1 MTKQMYNLTNVYPNK
16 CTPKQMSMWTN
27 VYLDKGLAGKMSDRT
42 VCSIVITLGND
53 DSNSYVICTKKSLTP
68 LFIVLRKTNLYLQ
81 SQAKGFSESGIL
93 SA

>member
-1 MTKQMYNLTNVYPNK
+1 MFIQTNVHLNK
-16 CTPKQMSMWTN
+16 CLCGQMSTWTN
-27 VYLDKGLAGKMSDRT
+27 VYLYKCLARKMSDRT